1 MNLNPNIQS
10 ELQYKVLIVED
21 EALTRTLISKALE
34 SAMFDV
40 IGSVNTATLAM
51 KLFLEFKPD
60 VILLD
65 IDLGSGPNGIDI
77 ANAVHKINPKT
88 GIAFISSLE
97 DVRKVRPNLPIPP
110 PISKFIAKQEVKEI
124 RLLIDLVQSA
134 YNAAQTSDESGKVEM
149 ISKMRKLQLTDLQ
162 IELMRLIA
170 LGLSN
175 AAIAEARFTTVKS
188 TENAISRLAKKLL
201 LEKTDKNNQR
211 VLIAQRFFQNAP
223 SAIRTPE

>member
-40 IGSVNTATLAM
+40 IGSVNTPTLAM

-65 IDLGSGPNGIDI
+65 VDLGSGPSGIDI

-97 DVRKVRPNLPIPP
+97 DVRKVRPNLPMPP

-124 RLLIDLVQSA
+124 RFGPNTDEHDFEFKVKHAEKFLAAGDKVRAFVLFRGRAIVYKERGELLLLQF
-134 YNAAQTSDESGKVEM
+134 AQKLQELGKVEQLPKLEGK
-149 ISKMRKLQLTDLQ
+149 KMF
-162 IELMRLIA
+162 LMMSPK
-170 LGLSN
+170 G
-175 AAIAEARFTTVKS
+175 KQG
-188 TENAISRLAKKLL
+188 K
-201 LEKTDKNNQR
+201 
-211 VLIAQRFFQNAP
+211 
-223 SAIRTPE
+223 